1 MASFEKTPDEFQP
14 SSEKKLEIKDLN
26 GCEVIL
32 EENKVIA
39 GPEKED
45 AIAEIL
51 LGTINSPK
59 LSIRKDGKPLS
70 GAEFRA
76 WRQKLFEDPE
86 FISNRKYEK
95 IFSALK
101 QNTLSRTRMTQIES
115 IITLLSD
122 RPESADWKNRY
133 DTIAKNIDGPAY
145 SALSEEE
152 RTKLMEQVEDLG
164 VEIYNAL

>member
-1 MASFEKTPDEFQP
+1 MTSFEKTLDESQQ
-14 SSEKKLEIKDLN
+14 SSEKRLEIKDLN
-26 GCEVIL
+26 GCEVVL
-32 EENKVIA
+32 EENKVIT

-59 LSIRKDGKPLS
+59 LSIRKEGKPLS
-70 GAEFRA
+70 AGEFRA

-95 IFSALK
+95 IFAALK
-101 QNTLSRTRMTQIES
+101 QNSLSRTRMTQIES
-115 IITLLSD
+115 IINLLSD

-133 DTIAKNIDGPAY
+133 DAIAKNIDGPAY
-145 SALSEEE
+145 SDLSEEG
-152 RTKLMEQVEDLG
+152 RVQLMEQIEDLG